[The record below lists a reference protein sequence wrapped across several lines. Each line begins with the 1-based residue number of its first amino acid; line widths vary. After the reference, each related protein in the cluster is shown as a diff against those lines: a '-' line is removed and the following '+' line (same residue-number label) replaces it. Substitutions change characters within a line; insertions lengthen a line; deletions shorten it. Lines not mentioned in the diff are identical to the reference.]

1 VTLVLDTSCGE
12 SLAGLDHPLWV
23 CDSPVNRPV
32 AERLWSK
39 PNLAPT
45 AVTLFRKISES
56 EDEVFADIIPTI
68 DEHHPDWTDIA
79 VVGAFATPAVRA
91 RFARFAPGQFL
102 ESAAG
107 FMFVRSECPDD
118 VQSP

>member
-1 VTLVLDTSCGE
+1 MKVTLVLDTSCGE
-12 SLAGLDHPLWV
+12 SLAALDHPLWV

-32 AERLWSK
+32 AERLWST

-45 AVTLFRKISES
+45 AVTVFRKISEW

-68 DEHHPDWTDIA
+68 DEHHPGWTAIA

-91 RFARFAPGQFL
+91 CFAPFTSGHFID
-102 ESAAG
+102 SAVG
-107 FMFVRSECPDD
+107 FTFVRSA
-118 VQSP
+118 